1 MQQGMKKV
9 SQGALALALMMS
21 ASTAALAG
29 GFAPHEQSAYF
40 LGTSFAGSAAG
51 GVLSSMFWNPAAL
64 GQFDGITSDSNY
76 SLILADTEIT
86 ATGRLRCF
94 WRWHEQIERRHR

>member
-1 MQQGMKKV
+1 MGSGTLLGGYMQQGMKKI

-29 GFAPHEQSAYF
+29 GFAPREQSAYF
-40 LGTSFAGSAAG
+40 LGTSFAGAAAG

-64 GQFDGITSDSNY
+64 GQFEGIMSQTR
-76 SLILADTEIT
+76 TT
-86 ATGRLRCF
+86 R
-94 WRWHEQIERRHR
+94 